1 MSPIPPNKHEHFQ
14 PEPVSQDTATDSQPE
29 EVTIANPETTDTAG
43 GWDPNYYNVNYNSVT
58 YQQLNQES
66 TEPLPTD
73 EIGSSG
79 SSDNDDDEENG
90 DCQLTEIDPDVEFEI
105 LAESRRL
112 DKFTQK
118 VLEDFKGIFIEFF
131 VEVSFVF
138 RQLLSRLF
146 IW

>member
-29 EVTIANPETTDTAG
+29 EITIASPETTDTAG
-43 GWDPNYYNVNYNSVT
+43 RWDPNYYNVNYNSVT

-73 EIGSSG
+73 EIG

>member
-14 PEPVSQDTATDSQPE
+14 PESVSQDTATDSQPE
-29 EVTIANPETTDTAG
+29 EVTIANSETTDTAG

-73 EIGSSG
+73 EIESSG
-79 SSDNDDDEENG
+79 SSDNDDDDYADENG
-90 DCQLTEIDPDVEFEI
+90 DCQLAEIDPDVEFEI

-112 DKFTQK
+112 EKFTQK
-118 VLEDFKGIFIEFF
+118 VIRGFMGVF
-131 VEVSFVF
+131 VEVFVF
-138 RQLLSRLF
+138 R
-146 IW
+146 